1 MPIAKTI
8 LLVSSL
14 ALLAGCQASIPGK
27 PEVTRTIA
35 SPPPGSD
42 PDACWGRDATQ
53 SVYEDVKQDILV
65 QPAQVDADGT
75 VRQPPIYRSEV
86 RPQVVVPGREIWF
99 EVPCADAMTPEFI
112 SSVQRAL
119 DVRGFYSGALTGR
132 MDARTLR
139 AVRKYQ
145 APQGLDSS
153 VLSLAAARKLGLV
166 ALPRDQQIDLTA
178 TIATSPAQTLPE

>member
-1 MPIAKTI
+1 
-8 LLVSSL
+8 
-14 ALLAGCQASIPGK
+14 
-27 PEVTRTIA
+27 
-35 SPPPGSD
+35 
-42 PDACWGRDATQ
+42 
-53 SVYEDVKQDILV
+53 
-65 QPAQVDADGT
+65 
-75 VRQPPIYRSEV
+75 
-86 RPQVVVPGREIWF
+86 
-99 EVPCADAMTPEFI
+99 MTPEFI